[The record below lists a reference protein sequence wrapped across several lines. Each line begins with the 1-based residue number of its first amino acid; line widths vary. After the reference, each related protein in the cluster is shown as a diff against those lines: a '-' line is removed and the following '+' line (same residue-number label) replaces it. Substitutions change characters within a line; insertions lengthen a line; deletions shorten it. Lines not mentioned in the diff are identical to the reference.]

1 MQEYLLDGDRNR
13 NISSLIFKARGNILD
28 IKLHKKW
35 KFEDKLCSGCHE
47 NEESGQEILEC
58 KSFGENEENLSYSLF
73 FSEEVSDQLL
83 VAKVMAKK
91 LKRRKQIREEI
102 T

>member
-1 MQEYLLDGDRNR
+1 MN
-13 NISSLIFKARGNILD
+13 

-47 NEESGQEILEC
+47 NEESGEEILTC
-58 KSFGENEENLSYSLF
+58 KAFGKNEE
-73 FSEEVSDQLL
+73 SEEKVRYSWFYSEQVSDQIL
-83 VAKVMAKK
+83 VAKVMEKK
-91 LKRRKQIREEI
+91 LKRRKQIRDEI